1 MKLLKCALLVVV
13 MLSVLLLFILFVLCD
28 VHTDSQLVVF
38 NSLSYNTS
46 HIIHQDEP
54 KEHQYVYNASI
65 LKNFTK
71 DVSVDTLS
79 NHMDKQETP
88 IVAVPAVVAK
98 FPLVAKRSVIA
109 KQSEPYTGAP
119 HTLHRYTI
127 CSSYWE
133 QQSNGILNLFSLQR
147 WAHSVGMTVVEP
159 FAYQS
164 ELTFPEQMLHN
175 NTLANTLRLR
185 DYLDI
190 DYWNAET
197 NETGVPPLETWENFV
212 VHSTKQIILVIL
224 PYSGPGGTYT
234 NDEIKNHS
242 QCHETMSDFFHEHGK
257 LFQSLQFEVV
267 RNVCFSFNH
276 YVIPAETFNSGLQ
289 IEDIKKNATVW
300 ITEWQ
305 GVDNGRVAF
314 TGLNYNRFGR
324 ILGGESKYLAMIK
337 PSRRLVNDSY
347 RYVHEVLGVEFY
359 QYDALVIRHK
369 MIAKR
374 GKEWNVRRF
383 NECASQLENHV
394 RSITNKMFLATDL
407 GKFGDKINPHRLDL
421 DSQRRYTGHGI
432 YLFKR
437 YLNMVYGNKSIDNY
451 ENDFVRVSN
460 GITDSGYIAA
470 LQRTIA
476 LHAKHV
482 FLVGGHSSFQVI
494 IKDHFANQHDSNAV
508 TKLCFKF

>member
-1 MKLLKCALLVVV
+1 MKLLKWTFLIVVTLSLLV
-13 MLSVLLLFILFVLCD
+13 LFILFVLCD
-28 VHTDSQLVVF
+28 VHTDSQLIVLK
-38 NSLSYNTS
+38 SWSYNIS
-46 HIIHQDEP
+46 HIMRQDVL
-54 KEHQYVYNASI
+54 KEQQHLYSTSI

-71 DVSVDTLS
+71 NISVDMPS
-79 NHMDKQETP
+79 SRIDKKETP
-88 IVAVPAVVAK
+88 IVAVPPVVAK
-98 FPLVAKRSVIA
+98 LPLVAKPSVMA
-109 KQSEPYTGAP
+109 EQSEPYTGTP
-119 HTLHRYTI
+119 HSLHRYAI

-147 WAHSVGMTVVEP
+147 WANSVGMTVVEP

-164 ELTFPEQMLHN
+164 ELTFPEQMLYN
-175 NTLANTLRLR
+175 NTLADTLRLQ
-185 DYLDI
+185 DYLDL

-197 NETGVPPLETWENFV
+197 NKAGVPPLETWENFV
-212 VHSTKQIILVIL
+212 VRSTKQIILVIM

-234 NDEIKNHS
+234 NDKIKNHS
-242 QCHETMSDFFHEHGK
+242 QCQEAMSDFFHEHNK
-257 LFQSLQFEVV
+257 LFHSLQFDVV
-267 RNVCFSFNH
+267 RNVCFSFDH
-276 YVIPAETFNSGLQ
+276 YVISAETFNAGLQ
-289 IEDIKKNATVW
+289 IENGKDATVW

-314 TGLNYNRFGR
+314 TRLKNNKFGR

-337 PSRRLVNDSY
+337 PSSRLVNDSY
-347 RYVHEVLGVEFY
+347 RYVHEVLGVDFY

-383 NECASQLENHV
+383 NECASQLEDHV
-394 RSITNKMFLATDL
+394 HSITNKMFLATDL
-407 GKFGDKINPHRLDL
+407 GKFGDKINPHRLDY
-421 DSQRRYTGHGI
+421 DSQHRYTGHGI

-437 YLNMVYGNKSIDNY
+437 YLSMVYGNKSIDSY
-451 ENDFVRVSN
+451 ENDFVRVSD

-482 FLVGGHSSFQVI
+482 FLVGGHSSFQMI
-494 IKDHFANQHDSNAV
+494 IKDQQNSNTV
-508 TKLCFKF
+508 TKLCF

>member
-1 MKLLKCALLVVV
+1 MKLLKSALLFVV
-13 MLSVLLLFILFVLCD
+13 MLSVLLLFMLFILCD
-28 VHTDSQLVVF
+28 MYTDSQLIVLKH
-38 NSLSYNTS
+38 SSYNTS
-46 HIIHQDEP
+46 LITPQDIL
-54 KEHQYVYNASI
+54 KEVYSTNT

-71 DVSVDTLS
+71 NISIDVLS
-79 NHMDKQETP
+79 NHRSKQETP
-88 IVAVPAVVAK
+88 IVAVPAVV
-98 FPLVAKRSVIA
+98 PNISLVAKPSVTTE
-109 KQSEPYTGAP
+109 QSELSTGPP
-119 HTLHRYTI
+119 HTLYRYAI

-147 WAHSVGMTVVEP
+147 WANSIGLTVVEP

-164 ELTFPEQMLHN
+164 ELTFPEEILYNN

-185 DYLDI
+185 DYLDL
-190 DYWNAET
+190 DHWNAET
-197 NETGVPPLETWENFV
+197 NKAGILPLETWENFV
-212 VHSTKQIILVIL
+212 LHSTKKVILVVM

-234 NDEIKNHS
+234 NDEIERHS
-242 QCHETMSDFFHEHGK
+242 PCQEAMSDFFHEHSK

-267 RNVCFSFNH
+267 RNVCFSFDH
-276 YVIPAETFNSGLQ
+276 YIIPSKIFNAALQ
-289 IEDIKKNATVW
+289 VEDNKDATVW

-314 TGLNYNRFGR
+314 TGLKNNEFGR
-324 ILGGESKYLAMIK
+324 IRGGESKYLAMIK
-337 PSRRLVNDSY
+337 PSGRLVNDSY
-347 RYVHEVLGVEFY
+347 RYVHEVLGVNFN

-383 NECASQLENHV
+383 NECASQLEKHTNP
-394 RSITNKMFLATDL
+394 ITNKLFLATDL

-437 YLNMVYGNKSIDNY
+437 YLNMVYGNKSIDSY

-476 LHAKHV
+476 LHAKRV
-482 FLVGGHSSFQVI
+482 FLVGGHSSFQMI
-494 IKDHFANQHDSNAV
+494 IKDYFANQRNSNAV
-508 TKLCFKF
+508 TKLCFK